1 MQKKLLLSF
10 ALLPLWLGGCQE
22 NSIHEEDVKLMAR
35 LQCEARQLKEE
46 RFDIANKMR
55 FRGDSLMKLNI
66 SLTATQ
72 RQQEDSIKQALTL
85 RTGEVAV
92 RLMRTMDSLFDVH
105 YQTVEL
111 RQQFDAAVEKK
122 LGEVCQ

>member
-1 MQKKLLLSF
+1 MRLRYFPGIVLLS
-10 ALLPLWLGGCQE
+10 LWLGGCQE
-22 NSIHEEDVKLMAR
+22 KSIHEEDVELMAR

-46 RFDIANKMR
+46 RFRIANDLR

-66 SLTATQ
+66 SLTETQ
-72 RQQEDSIKQALTL
+72 KQQEDSIKQALTL

-92 RLMRTMDSLFDVH
+92 RLMRTMDSLFEAH
-105 YQTVEL
+105 YQSVEL

-122 LGEVCQ
+122 LGEMCE

>member
-1 MQKKLLLSF
+1 V
-10 ALLPLWLGGCQE
+10 E
-22 NSIHEEDVKLMAR
+22 LMAR

-46 RFDIANKMR
+46 RFRIANDLR

-66 SLTATQ
+66 SLTETQ
-72 RQQEDSIKQALTL
+72 KQQEDSIKQALTL

-92 RLMRTMDSLFDVH
+92 RLMRTMDSLFEAH
-105 YQTVEL
+105 YQSVEL

-122 LGEVCQ
+122 LGEMCE